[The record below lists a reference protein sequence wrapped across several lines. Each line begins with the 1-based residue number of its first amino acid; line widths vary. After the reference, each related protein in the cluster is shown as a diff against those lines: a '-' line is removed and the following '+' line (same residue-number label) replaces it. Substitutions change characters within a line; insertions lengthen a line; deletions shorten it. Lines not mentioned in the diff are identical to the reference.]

1 MRTVPPLVGRDE
13 ELRRL
18 EQLTRAAAEGR
29 GGALV
34 LRGEPGIGKSALLD
48 RVRRADGFR
57 VVEAS
62 GVEPE
67 AELPFAGLHQ
77 LCLPLLGRA
86 AEVPAALRDAFGSAG
101 APDVFRVGL
110 AVLELIGEAARE
122 RPVLCAIDDAHW
134 LDHASAKVLSFVAR
148 RIAEEPVVM
157 VFAARDGFDELPGL
171 VLGGLPEA
179 QARLLVRATLDEQVR
194 DRILA
199 EARGNPL
206 ALLELPGEDGDPPV
220 TSSVPHRIER
230 SFRARFAQLPAT
242 ARALLVVAAAEPAGD
257 PVPVWAAA
265 RRLGIDGAAAAAAE
279 ASGLAEFG
287 TRVRFCHPLARSA
300 VLRAADAEQR
310 HAAHRSL
317 AAVTDPVAD
326 PDRRAWHR
334 GRSGTGPDEDVAAE
348 LESAAARAGARG
360 GVAAAATVLERA
372 AALSLDPVRRTDR
385 AFAAV
390 RARLTAGG
398 VEAAAE
404 LLATADTGGLDE
416 RRRAEADLLR
426 GRIAFAAGGDD
437 GPAFMLRAAQ
447 RMSEVDPAVSREHH
461 LDALEMALVVGR
473 ASGVLDAVLAAAAPA
488 PGPPDVLD
496 ALVALETRG
505 HRAAGPLLRAAVADD
520 AAIAARPALAAMI
533 VAELWDLDAHADVT
547 GRIVRAGR
555 ASGSPMV
562 VRLGLA
568 QTASGAVLAGDFATA
583 ASAIAE
589 EEAIADA
596 AGEPPL
602 RYPRLHLAAMRGEHA
617 ELARLGA
624 EGDGGGQLAANLH
637 WATALLHNGRGDYRA
652 ALAAAEE
659 ATAPGDLF
667 LAGIALPELVEA
679 ASRCGA
685 RAAAEAAADSL
696 AERTR
701 AGGSAWGLGVA
712 ACARALISGDEDDYR
727 EALDHLDGSPAAPHR
742 ARTRL
747 LYGEWLRRR
756 NRGLDARE
764 TLRAAHR
771 ELADLGMTAFAD
783 RAADELRAAGGRVT
797 SRPAS
802 AAAELTLQERHIARQ
817 VATGATSKEVAER
830 LFLSPRT
837 VDAHLRNIFRKLGV
851 TSRRQLR
858 DLPGVTP

>member
-1 MRTVPPLVGRDE
+1 MRTDSPLVGRDE
-13 ELRRL
+13 ELRLLGRL
-18 EQLTRAAAEGR
+18 TSAAADGR

-48 RVRRADGFR
+48 HVRRASGFL
-57 VVEAS
+57 VVAAS
-62 GVEPE
+62 GVEFE
-67 AELPFAGLHQ
+67 SELPFAGLHQ

-86 AEVPAALRDAFGSAG
+86 AETPEALRDAFGSTG

-110 AVLELIGEAARE
+110 AVLELIDVAARE
-122 RPVLCAIDDAHW
+122 RPVLCVIDDAHW
-134 LDHASAKVLSFVAR
+134 LDHASAKVLAFVAR
-148 RIAEEPVVM
+148 RIAEEPVAM

-171 VLGGLPEA
+171 ELGGLPET
-179 QARLLVRATLDEQVR
+179 QARRLLRATLDEQVR

-206 ALLELPGEDGDPPV
+206 ALLELPEESGEPPV
-220 TSSVPHRIER
+220 ASSVPHRIER
-230 SFRARFAQLPAT
+230 SFRARFAELPAT
-242 ARALLVVAAAEPAGD
+242 ARTLLVVAAAEPAGD
-257 PVPVWAAA
+257 PALVWAAA
-265 RRLGIDGAAAAAAE
+265 GELGIDGATAATAE

-287 TRVRFCHPLARSA
+287 TRIRFCHPLARSA

-317 AAVTDPVAD
+317 AAATDPVAD

-334 GRSGTGPDEDVAAE
+334 GQSGTGPDEEVAAE
-348 LESAAARAGARG
+348 LESAASRAGARG
-360 GVAAAATVLERA
+360 GVAAAAVVLERA
-372 AALSLDPVRRTDR
+372 AALSLDPVHRTDR
-385 AFAAV
+385 TFAAV
-390 RARLTAGG
+390 RARLAAGG
-398 VEAAAE
+398 VDAATD
-404 LLATADTGGLDE
+404 LLATVDTGGLDE

-426 GRIAFAAGGDD
+426 GRIAFASGGD
-437 GPAFMLRAAQ
+437 GPAFMLRAAL
-447 RMSEVDPAVSREHH
+447 RLSEVDPALSREHH

-473 ASGVLDAVLAAAAPA
+473 ASGVLDAVLNGAAPA

-505 HRAAGPLLRAAVADD
+505 HLAAGPLLRAAVADD
-520 AAIAARPALAAMI
+520 TAIAARPALAAMLA
-533 VAELWDLDAHADVT
+533 AELWDLDAHADVT
-547 GRIVRAGR
+547 GRIVRSGR

-596 AGEPPL
+596 AGEAPL
-602 RYPRLHLAAMRGEHA
+602 RYPRLHLAAMRGDHE
-617 ELARLGA
+617 ELARLGT

-637 WATALLHNGRGDYRA
+637 WATALLHNGRADYRA

-667 LAGIALPELVEA
+667 LAGVALPELVEA

-685 RAAAEAAADSL
+685 RAAAEAAAGAL

-701 AGGSAWGLGVA
+701 AGGAPWGLGVA
-712 ACARALISGDEDDYR
+712 ACARALISDDEDDYR
-727 EALDHLDGSPAAPHR
+727 EALDHLDASPAAPYR

-747 LYGEWLRRR
+747 LYGESLRRR
-756 NRGLDARE
+756 HRGLDARE
-764 TLRAAHR
+764 HLRAAHR
-771 ELADLGMTAFAD
+771 ELTDLGMTAFAD
-783 RAADELRAAGGRVT
+783 RAAAELRAAGGRIT
-797 SRPAS
+797 ERPAP
-802 AAAELTLQERHIARQ
+802 AADGLTFQERHIARH

-851 TSRRQLR
+851 TSRRRLR
-858 DLPGVTP
+858 DLPDFRP